1 MPLFVCLGS
10 QRYRVE
16 RPWGDLGGDLG
27 AGVGRVSDVACDT
40 NGHLH
45 VLFRRDSQVDPSCPS
60 VVVLE
65 PNGTRQSAWGAEIVD
80 GHMLAC
86 GPNSSV
92 WVVDRDA
99 HEVIVFDRTGRRQG
113 SLGQRDQPGAPFN
126 HPTDLAFAANG
137 DVFVADGYGAS
148 CVHRFRGPTRIGG
161 WGEPGEAD
169 GQFSTPHAVCVMADG
184 RIAVADRENHRVQI
198 FAADGSH
205 LATWRDHHKPMAL
218 ATDNAG
224 NLLVTDQVPRL
235 SLLSPDGVLLGRCR
249 PVLNGA
255 HGVACGPDGCIYLA
269 EINPS
274 RITRMVPC

>member
-1 MPLFVCLGS
+1 M
-10 QRYRVE
+10 
-16 RPWGDLGGDLG
+16 
-27 AGVGRVSDVACDT
+27 
-40 NGHLH
+40 
-45 VLFRRDSQVDPSCPS
+45 
-60 VVVLE
+60 VLE
-65 PNGTRQSAWGAEIVD
+65 PNGARQSAWGAEIVD

-86 GPNSSV
+86 GPNGSI

-99 HEVIVFDRTGRRQG
+99 HEVIVFDQAGRRQG

-126 HPTDLAFAANG
+126 HPTDLAFAPNG

-148 CVHRFRGPTRIGG
+148 CVHRFREQTRIGG

-184 RIAVADRENHRVQI
+184 RVAVADRENSRVQI

-218 ATDNAG
+218 ATDNAN